1 MRKNQRRF
9 LWLGISILGVL
20 VLSPVLLGHASSK
33 PEAALPTTT
42 DWSQHYLIF
51 SKPATAE

>member
-1 MRKNQRRF
+1 MSKNQRRF

>member
-33 PEAALPTTT
+33 PEAALPATT
-42 DWSQHYLIF
+42 DWSQHHLIF